1 MSDPTLDFANSF
13 SGIGGPRPTA
23 VTAGTSQAGS
33 KDSSNNAS
41 SASPEWTKKEVKIDR
56 FGSFAYYQEK
66 QGPDKIFVEID
77 EFDNLPLLSRKVA
90 ADLFPS

>member
-1 MSDPTLDFANSF
+1 MSDPTLDFANSL
-13 SGIGGPRPTA
+13 SGIGNQKPT
-23 VTAGTSQAGS
+23 VSTVVSSQGGS
-33 KDSSNNAS
+33 KVSSDSSP
-41 SASPEWTKKEVKIDR
+41 SPEWIKKEVKIDR